1 MDAEGSRIPI
11 LRIEDFLV
19 ASVQMALHDR
29 AAMQF
34 KDDLLQRIHET
45 KARGLIMDL
54 TALDIVDSFIAK
66 LIGDIA
72 EMAALMGTKV
82 VVTGLQPAVAVSLVE
97 LGVELRGVITA
108 LNLEKGIKIL
118 RTHSLDAPGK
128 TVKGSVRADGARG
141 GAVPRLSGGRPLD
154 RPAVEGSEG
163 EA

>member
-1 MDAEGSRIPI
+1 MEAKSSRIPI
-11 LRIEDFLV
+11 LQIEDFLV
-19 ASVQMALHDR
+19 ASVQAALHDR

-45 KARGLIMDL
+45 KAQGLILDL

-72 EMAALMGTKV
+72 EMSALMGARV

-108 LNLEKGIKIL
+108 LNLERGIRIL
-118 RTHSLDAPGK
+118 RQRRLDESAQ
-128 TVKGSVRADGARG
+128 G
-141 GAVPRLSGGRPLD
+141 GAGRAQHDTGRWLGREHPGGRPGIG
-154 RPAVEGSEG
+154 VGEG